1 MEVDENPAT
10 DALPARDESTVH
22 HHRSGGGGDGPP
34 VTGEGEHETLKPR
47 QVIIWKDRNR
57 SIQLLNVL
65 SGEEEE
71 MAMDYLDHEPLLVY
85 AKFMHAYHCYD
96 LIPTS
101 SKIVVLDTR
110 LNVKKAFLAL
120 IYNGVRAAPLWNA
133 ADQKYIGMLTITD
146 FIRIL
151 HQYYKQ
157 PGADMMELEEHKIS
171 TWRDVLIEYTRPI
184 IYLHPEASLFEAI
197 QKLHQHRVH
206 RLPVIDKTTGNALF
220 IVTHKRILRF
230 LFLYLYEIP
239 EPDFMH
245 KTLAE
250 LNLGTFEDLATAK
263 ADMSV
268 IDAINLFVERR
279 VSALPVID
287 DNRQVIDVYAKF
299 DVINVAAEKAYNDL
313 SITIAQSMKNRRE
326 SFEGVQMC
334 KKTET
339 LKVVME
345 RIAKAEVHRLI
356 VVNED
361 GQLEGIVSLSDI
373 LHFLILKP
381 SASRESSSPPP

>member
-1 MEVDENPAT
+1 METVSDPSSGLQGRLASNIQDSDSLPRVNST
-10 DALPARDESTVH
+10 SGNGDA
-22 HHRSGGGGDGPP
+22 
-34 VTGEGEHETLKPR
+34 ETQRPR
-47 QVIIWKDRNR
+47 QVIIWKDRKR
-57 SIQLLNVL
+57 SIQLMNVL
-65 SGEEEE
+65 GGEEED

-133 ADQKYIGMLTITD
+133 ADQKYVGMLTITD

-157 PGADMMELEEHKIS
+157 PGANMTELEQHKIS
-171 TWRDVLIEYTRPI
+171 TWREVLQEYTRPMVYI
-184 IYLHPEASLFEAI
+184 CPEASLFEAI
-197 QKLHQHRVH
+197 QKLYQNRVH
-206 RLPVIDKTTGNALF
+206 RLPVIDKNSGDALF

-230 LFLYLYEIP
+230 LFLYLYELP

-245 KTLAE
+245 KTLEE
-250 LNLGTFEDLATAK
+250 LNLGTFENLAMAT

-268 IDAINLFVERR
+268 IDAINIFVERR
-279 VSALPVID
+279 VSALPVV
-287 DNRQVIDVYAKF
+287 NSENKVIDIYAKF

-313 SITIAQSMKNRRE
+313 SITIAQSMINRRE
-326 SFEGVQMC
+326 TFEGVQMC

-345 RIAKAEVHRLI
+345 RIAKAEVHRLV
-356 VVNED
+356 VVNES

-381 SASRESSSPPP
+381 SPREYANPPNP